1 MQTSTPVTG
10 QLYEAI
16 YVSTLAPGRPVSS
29 VGNIAG
35 KARVSNPI
43 RGITGL
49 LIFDGMRF
57 CQQLEGMEQQVLALL
72 EKVRH
77 DPRHTN
83 VQIVHH
89 DELASRRFNNFSLGY
104 TTVEDPQVLERL
116 EKLRGLA
123 AVNAFVALL
132 SKVDYF

>member
-132 SKVDYF
+132 SKVDSF

>member
-1 MQTSTPVTG
+1 MQTSTPVIG

-132 SKVDYF
+132 SKVDSF

>member
-57 CQQLEGMEQQVLALL
+57 CQQLEGMKQQVLALL